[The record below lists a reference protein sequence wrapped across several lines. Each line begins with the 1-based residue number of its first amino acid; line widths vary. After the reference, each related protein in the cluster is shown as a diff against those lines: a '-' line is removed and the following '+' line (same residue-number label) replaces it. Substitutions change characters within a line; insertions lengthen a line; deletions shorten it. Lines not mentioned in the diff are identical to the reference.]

1 MLEHYTFQ
9 LHPAVQSRLVNIPL
23 MRRKCKEL
31 GNWDSVN
38 SIFKNCLQILAK
50 FLVTGMSDISA
61 GVTLNIS
68 FIWTM
73 SQKSRKWKNSEISFL
88 LSKEKIEEKSILWAW
103 FSLFHQ
109 ISWVRIRDWHI
120 LTNGLVRFTTDDRF
134 NVLYKEGS
142 FNWILQVSNNSP
154 PPHKGRTFL
163 ANFRGGRKRGGNI
176 LRREIFPYSGSPG
189 KPELSQM

>member
-9 LHPAVQSRLVNIPL
+9 LHPAVQSRLSIHWFTENV
-23 MRRKCKEL
+23 K
-31 GNWDSVN
+31 NW
-38 SIFKNCLQILAK
+38 
-50 FLVTGMSDISA
+50 
-61 GVTLNIS
+61 
-68 FIWTM
+68 
-73 SQKSRKWKNSEISFL
+73 
-88 LSKEKIEEKSILWAW
+88 KIEILWIPSLKLSANFGKISSDRHVRYQRGCDVEYFFHLDDVTKVKKVEKLWDIIPSFKRKDLRKSILWAW

>member
-1 MLEHYTFQ
+1 MA
-9 LHPAVQSRLVNIPL
+9 PAGKISSDRHVRYQRGCDVEYFFHLDHVTKVKKVEKLWDIIPSL
-23 MRRKCKEL
+23 KRKD
-31 GNWDSVN
+31 W
-38 SIFKNCLQILAK
+38 
-50 FLVTGMSDISA
+50 
-61 GVTLNIS
+61 
-68 FIWTM
+68 
-73 SQKSRKWKNSEISFL
+73 KSM
-88 LSKEKIEEKSILWAW
+88 LWAW

-142 FNWILQVSNNSP
+142 FNWILQVFNNSP